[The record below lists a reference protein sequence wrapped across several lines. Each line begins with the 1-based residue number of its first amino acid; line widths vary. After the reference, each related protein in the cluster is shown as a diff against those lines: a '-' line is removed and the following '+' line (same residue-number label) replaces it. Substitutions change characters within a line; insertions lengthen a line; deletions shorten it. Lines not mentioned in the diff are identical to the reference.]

1 MGKNNPAGHVL
12 RFASGRAGWVLGA
25 GALAAAIAIGT
36 PALGR
41 VADPAPARVQV
52 RGSEFNLTLSKTKVK
67 PGRAIV
73 QFLNSGED
81 PHDLRLQ
88 RLGPAG
94 AEGPELGLG
103 EVEPG
108 EYANLDTRLRKRSSY
123 VLWCSLLD
131 HRELG
136 MEATLRTRRHRR

>member
-1 MGKNNPAGHVL
+1 MGRSAGHVL
-12 RFASGRAGWVLGA
+12 RFASGRAGWVM
-25 GALAAAIAIGT
+25 GALAAAAAIASPAMGAVT
-36 PALGR
+36 PA
-41 VADPAPARVQV
+41 PERVQV
-52 RGSEFNLTLSKTKVK
+52 RGSEFNLTLSKTKVR

-88 RLGPAG
+88 RLGAG
-94 AEGPELGLG
+94 GPDGPELGLG

-131 HRELG
+131 HRQLG